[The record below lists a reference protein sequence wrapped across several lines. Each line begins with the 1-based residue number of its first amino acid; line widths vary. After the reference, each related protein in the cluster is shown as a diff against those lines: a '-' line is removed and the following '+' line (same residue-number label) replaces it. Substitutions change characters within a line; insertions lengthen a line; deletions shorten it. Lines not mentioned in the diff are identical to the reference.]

1 MPRQMPTSRD
11 GLSSGP
17 SLPTRINGPVALIG
31 DVHGQLD
38 LFDRLLDRLARRGDF
53 QQRWIVLLGDLVD
66 RGPNSRGVIDRVLEL
81 IVSHPRTTVVCGNH
95 DLAMAATLG
104 LLPVP
109 EEAQWPKR
117 WTRGYQCES
126 TFVSY
131 GVRPH
136 DIDAL
141 GQAVPDSHA
150 ELLAA
155 LPWLV
160 EHPEVLCVHAGLT
173 DEMPLETQLKIL
185 RKRDFSLH
193 RPPWLCR
200 KDLGEMSGPGN
211 CPVPIASGHVP
222 RQRIHVGPRRYLLD
236 TSGGL
241 GGELSGL
248 LLPEL
253 ELVTSARDPR
263 PIRRGWWP
271 FRRRVA

>member
-81 IVSHPRTTVVCGNH
+81 IASHPRTTAVCGNH

>member
-1 MPRQMPTSRD
+1 MPCQTPTSRD
-11 GLSSGP
+11 ELPAGP

-31 DVHGQLD
+31 DVHGQLE
-38 LFDRLLDRLARRGDF
+38 LLDRLLDRLARLGDF

-66 RGPNSRGVIDRVLEL
+66 RGPDSRGVIERVLEL
-81 IVSHPRTTVVCGNH
+81 TVSHPRTTVVCGNH

-109 EEAQWPKR
+109 EEAQWPQR
-117 WTRGYQCES
+117 WTRGYQCEP
-126 TFVSY
+126 TFASY
-131 GVRPH
+131 GVSPY
-136 DIDAL
+136 DIDGL
-141 GQAVPDSHA
+141 RQAVPAAHA

-155 LPWLV
+155 LPWVV
-160 EHPEVLCVHAGLT
+160 EHPEVLCVHAGLPN
-173 DEMPLETQLKIL
+173 EMPLETQLKIL
-185 RKRDFSLH
+185 RQRDFSLH

-200 KDLGEMSGPGN
+200 KDLGETSGPRS

-222 RQRIHVGPRRYLLD
+222 RHEVHVGSRRYLLD
-236 TSGGL
+236 TTGGL

-253 ELVTSARDPR
+253 ELVTSACDPR

-271 FRRRVA
+271 FRKRVA

>member
-17 SLPTRINGPVALIG
+17 SLPTRINGPVVLIG

-81 IVSHPRTTVVCGNH
+81 IASHPRTTAVCGNH

-200 KDLGEMSGPGN
+200 KDLGETSGPGN

-248 LLPEL
+248 LLQEL
-253 ELVTSARDPR
+253 ELVTSACDPR